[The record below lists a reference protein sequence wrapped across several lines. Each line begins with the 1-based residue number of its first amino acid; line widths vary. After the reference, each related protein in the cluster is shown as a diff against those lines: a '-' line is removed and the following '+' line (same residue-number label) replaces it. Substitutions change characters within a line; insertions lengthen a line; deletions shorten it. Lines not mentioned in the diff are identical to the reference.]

1 MSVLKKRKAYEV
13 ENITCVD
20 KGKITGVSV
29 ENYICERK
37 DTPEKTMKLPD
48 NITKIYINN
57 R

>member
-1 MSVLKKRKAYEV
+1 MAVLKKRKTYEV

-20 KGKITGVSV
+20 KGKITGVSA